1 MGMPC
6 GCQKVPDIRAAL
18 PEKRCGTRLDEQRMI
33 FSRNK
38 KKMSDRTEMN
48 TATSGSDN
56 ASGHALPTDGAMT
69 HPHDPLGAA
78 SEAAAEHV
86 MHDAEADGREDISEL
101 TALLAAAKADAA
113 DLKDKWLRLNAEFDN
128 FRKRGAKE
136 RLELIQFAG
145 ENTLKNVLPVMD
157 DMERAIANNAKT
169 EEIAVVR
176 EGFHLIH
183 SKLLSILGAQG
194 VKQMADAKGQPFDTD
209 RHEAITKAPAP
220 SADLKGKVI
229 DVVEN
234 GYTLHD
240 KVIRYAKVV
249 VGE

>member
-1 MGMPC
+1 MIFKKRRQNMTER
-6 GCQKVPDIRAAL
+6 PDVSPAEAAPDKAAEQAL
-18 PEKRCGTRLDEQRMI
+18 PMDGMDEQA
-33 FSRNK
+33 K
-38 KKMSDRTEMN
+38 
-48 TATSGSDN
+48 
-56 ASGHALPTDGAMT
+56 
-69 HPHDPLGAA
+69 DPLTIA

-86 MHDAEADGREDISEL
+86 MHDADADGREDIAEL
-101 TALLAAAKADAA
+101 NAQLAAARSDAA

-128 FRKRGAKE
+128 FRKRTVKE

-145 ENTLKNVLPVMD
+145 ENAIKNLLPVID

-169 EEIAVVR
+169 EDIAVVR
-176 EGFHLIH
+176 EGFHLIQ
-183 SKLLSILGAQG
+183 SKLLHILGSQG
-194 VKQMADAKGQPFDTD
+194 VKPMTDVKGQPFDTD
-209 RHEAITKAPAP
+209 KHEAITKAPAP
-220 SADLKGKVI
+220 NADLKGKVI

>member
-1 MGMPC
+1 MTDR
-6 GCQKVPDIRAAL
+6 PDVSPAEAAPDKAAEQAL
-18 PEKRCGTRLDEQRMI
+18 PMDAQDEQV
-33 FSRNK
+33 K
-38 KKMSDRTEMN
+38 
-48 TATSGSDN
+48 
-56 ASGHALPTDGAMT
+56 
-69 HPHDPLGAA
+69 DPLSIA

-86 MHDAEADGREDISEL
+86 LHDAEAEGREDIAEL
-101 TALLAAAKADAA
+101 NAQLAAAKADAA

-128 FRKRGAKE
+128 FRKRTAKE
-136 RLELIQFAG
+136 RLELLQFAG
-145 ENTLKNVLPVMD
+145 ENVLKNMLPVLD

-169 EEIAVVR
+169 DDIAVVR

-183 SKLLSILGAQG
+183 SKLLHILGSQG
-194 VKQMADAKGQPFDTD
+194 VKPMADAKGQPFDTD

-220 SADLKGKVI
+220 SDDLKGKVI

-240 KVIRYAKVV
+240 KVVRYAKVV

>member
-1 MGMPC
+1 MTER
-6 GCQKVPDIRAAL
+6 PDVSPAEAAADKAAEQAL
-18 PEKRCGTRLDEQRMI
+18 PMDAKHEQA
-33 FSRNK
+33 K
-38 KKMSDRTEMN
+38 
-48 TATSGSDN
+48 
-56 ASGHALPTDGAMT
+56 
-69 HPHDPLGAA
+69 DPLTLA

-86 MHDAEADGREDISEL
+86 MHDAEADGREDILEL
-101 TALLAAAKADAA
+101 SAQLIAAKADAA

-128 FRKRGAKE
+128 FRKRTAKE

-145 ENTLKNVLPVMD
+145 ENTLKNMLPVVD

-169 EEIAVVR
+169 EDIAVVR
-176 EGFHLIH
+176 EGFHLIQ
-183 SKLLSILGAQG
+183 SKLMHILGSQG
-194 VKQMADAKGQPFDTD
+194 VKPMADVKGQAFDTD
-209 RHEAITKAPAP
+209 KHEAITKAPAP

-234 GYTLHD
+234 GYTLHE

>member
-1 MGMPC
+1 MIF
-6 GCQKVPDIRAAL
+6 KKRRKTRTERPDVSPAEAAADKAAEQAL
-18 PEKRCGTRLDEQRMI
+18 PMDAKDEQA
-33 FSRNK
+33 K
-38 KKMSDRTEMN
+38 
-48 TATSGSDN
+48 
-56 ASGHALPTDGAMT
+56 
-69 HPHDPLGAA
+69 DPLTLA

-86 MHDAEADGREDISEL
+86 MHDAEADGREDILEL
-101 TALLAAAKADAA
+101 SAQLIAAKADAA

-128 FRKRGAKE
+128 FRKRTAKE

-145 ENTLKNVLPVMD
+145 ENTLKNMLPVVD

-169 EEIAVVR
+169 EDIAVVR
-176 EGFHLIH
+176 EGFHLIQ
-183 SKLLSILGAQG
+183 SKLMHILGSQG
-194 VKQMADAKGQPFDTD
+194 VKPMADVKGQAFDTD
-209 RHEAITKAPAP
+209 KHEAITKAPAP

-234 GYTLHD
+234 GYTLHE

>member
-1 MGMPC
+1 MTER
-6 GCQKVPDIRAAL
+6 PDVSPAEAAADKAAEQAL
-18 PEKRCGTRLDEQRMI
+18 PMDTKDEQA
-33 FSRNK
+33 K
-38 KKMSDRTEMN
+38 
-48 TATSGSDN
+48 
-56 ASGHALPTDGAMT
+56 
-69 HPHDPLGAA
+69 DPLTLA

-86 MHDAEADGREDISEL
+86 MHDAEADGREDILEL
-101 TALLAAAKADAA
+101 SAQLIAAKADAA

-128 FRKRGAKE
+128 FRKRTAKE

-145 ENTLKNVLPVMD
+145 ENTLKNMLPVVD

-169 EEIAVVR
+169 EDIAVVR
-176 EGFHLIH
+176 EGFHLIQ
-183 SKLLSILGAQG
+183 SKLMHILGSQG
-194 VKQMADAKGQPFDTD
+194 VKPMADVKGQAFDTD
-209 RHEAITKAPAP
+209 KHEAITKAPAP

-234 GYTLHD
+234 GYTLHE